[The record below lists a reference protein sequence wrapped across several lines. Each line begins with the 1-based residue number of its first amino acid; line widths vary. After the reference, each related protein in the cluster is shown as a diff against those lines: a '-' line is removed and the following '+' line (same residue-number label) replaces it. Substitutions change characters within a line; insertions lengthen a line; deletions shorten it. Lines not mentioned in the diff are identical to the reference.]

1 MIPIFIPWPAVASV
15 EPQTVGAPMSCG
27 VLSRRLWYVTLGQT
41 VTPRMASRR
50 GSWAVGTTTARPF
63 RTTP

>member
-1 MIPIFIPWPAVASV
+1 MIPIFIPWPAVARV
-15 EPQTVGAPMSCG
+15 EPHTAGAPMSCG

-41 VTPRMASRR
+41 VTPCMASSRE
-50 GSWAVGTTTARPF
+50 SCEAGTTTARPF